1 MSGTLIVIPT
11 FNERENI
18 NPLLKSIFSQKI
30 AVHVLILDDNSPDG
44 TKKAVHENKK
54 KYKDR
59 LHLINRE
66 KKEGLGKAYI
76 EGFKWALKKKYKKII
91 QMDADL
97 SHPPEKL
104 IDILNELELYDY
116 VIGSRYI
123 NGIRVINWPLNRI
136 LLSIGAS
143 WYVNLITRLPI
154 KDPTAGFVGYNRTSL
169 LSLKPPHLY
178 LIFLKEVIFLKGF
191 FSLYVIGLT
200 LFFLIHPFE
209 NFKNFALFSITLI
222 LEPNVISFF
231 FILFGNLKIFAFRE
245 ITLCVGFKKLEYFL
259 FLI

>member
-30 AVHVLILDDNSPDG
+30 AVDVLILDDNSPDG
-44 TKKAVHENKK
+44 TKKVVLENKK
-54 KYKDR
+54 KYKDQ

-66 KKEGLGKAYI
+66 KKQGLGKAYI

-104 IDILNELELYDY
+104 IDIFNELELYDY

-123 NGIRVINWPLNRI
+123 NGIRVLNWPLNRI
-136 LLSIGAS
+136 ILSIGAS

-169 LSLKPPHLY
+169 LSLNLDKIMFVGYAFQIEMKFKLWK
-178 LIFLKEVIFLKGF
+178 LGF
-191 FSLYVIGLT
+191 
-200 LFFLIHPFE
+200 
-209 NFKNFALFSITLI
+209 NFKEIPITFKNRIKGESKMNSSII
-222 LEPNVISFF
+222 SEAIFGVIIIKFKS
-231 FILFGNLKIFAFRE
+231 L
-245 ITLCVGFKKLEYFL
+245 FKKW
-259 FLI
+259 

>member
-123 NGIRVINWPLNRI
+123 NGIRVLNWPLNRI
-136 LLSIGAS
+136 ILSIGAS

-169 LSLKPPHLY
+169 LSLNLDKIMFVGYAFQIEMKFKLWK
-178 LIFLKEVIFLKGF
+178 LGF
-191 FSLYVIGLT
+191 
-200 LFFLIHPFE
+200 
-209 NFKNFALFSITLI
+209 NFKEIPITFKNRINGESKMNSSII
-222 LEPNVISFF
+222 SEAIFGVIIIKFKS
-231 FILFGNLKIFAFRE
+231 L
-245 ITLCVGFKKLEYFL
+245 FKKW
-259 FLI
+259 

>member
-30 AVHVLILDDNSPDG
+30 AVDVLILDDNSPDG
-44 TKKAVHENKK
+44 TKKVVLENKK
-54 KYKDR
+54 KYKER

-104 IDILNELELYDY
+104 IDIFNELELYDY

-123 NGIRVINWPLNRI
+123 NGIRVLNWPLNRI
-136 LLSIGAS
+136 ILSIGAS

-169 LSLKPPHLY
+169 LSLNLDKIMFVGYAFQIEMKFKLWK
-178 LIFLKEVIFLKGF
+178 LGF
-191 FSLYVIGLT
+191 
-200 LFFLIHPFE
+200 
-209 NFKNFALFSITLI
+209 NFKEIPITFKNRIKGESKMNSSII
-222 LEPNVISFF
+222 SEAIFGVIIIKFKS
-231 FILFGNLKIFAFRE
+231 L
-245 ITLCVGFKKLEYFL
+245 FKKW
-259 FLI
+259 

>member
-30 AVHVLILDDNSPDG
+30 AVDVLILDDNSPDG
-44 TKKAVHENKK
+44 TKKVVLENKK

-76 EGFKWALKKKYKKII
+76 EGFKWALKKKYNKII

-104 IDILNELELYDY
+104 VDISHELEQYDY

-123 NGIRVINWPLNRI
+123 NGIRVLNWPLNRI
-136 LLSIGAS
+136 ILSIGAS

-169 LSLKPPHLY
+169 LSLNLDKIMFVGYAFQIEMKFKLWK
-178 LIFLKEVIFLKGF
+178 LGF
-191 FSLYVIGLT
+191 
-200 LFFLIHPFE
+200 
-209 NFKNFALFSITLI
+209 NFKEIPITFKNRIKGESKMNSSII
-222 LEPNVISFF
+222 SEAIFGVIIIKFKS
-231 FILFGNLKIFAFRE
+231 L
-245 ITLCVGFKKLEYFL
+245 FKKW
-259 FLI
+259 

>member
-169 LSLKPPHLY
+169 LSLNLDKIMFVGYAFQIEMKFKLWK
-178 LIFLKEVIFLKGF
+178 LGF
-191 FSLYVIGLT
+191 
-200 LFFLIHPFE
+200 
-209 NFKNFALFSITLI
+209 NFKEIPITFKNRINGESKMNSSII
-222 LEPNVISFF
+222 SEAIFGVIIIKFKS
-231 FILFGNLKIFAFRE
+231 L
-245 ITLCVGFKKLEYFL
+245 FKKW
-259 FLI
+259 

>member
-1 MSGTLIVIPT
+1 MSGNLILIPT

-30 AVHVLILDDNSPDG
+30 AVDVLILDDNSPDG
-44 TKKAVHENKK
+44 TKKVVLENKK

-66 KKEGLGKAYI
+66 KKQGLGKAYI

-104 IDILNELELYDY
+104 IDIFNELELYDY

-123 NGIRVINWPLNRI
+123 NGIRVLNWPLNRI
-136 LLSIGAS
+136 ILSIGAS
-143 WYVNLITRLPI
+143 WYVNLITRLPV

-169 LSLKPPHLY
+169 LSLNLDKIMFVGYAFQIEMKFKLWKLGY
-178 LIFLKEVIFLKGF
+178 
-191 FSLYVIGLT
+191 
-200 LFFLIHPFE
+200 
-209 NFKNFALFSITLI
+209 NFKEIPITFKNRTQGESKMNSSII
-222 LEPNVISFF
+222 SEAIFGVIIIKFKS
-231 FILFGNLKIFAFRE
+231 L
-245 ITLCVGFKKLEYFL
+245 FKKW
-259 FLI
+259 

>member
-30 AVHVLILDDNSPDG
+30 AVDVLILDDNSPDG
-44 TKKAVHENKK
+44 TKKVVLENKK
-54 KYKDR
+54 KYKDK

-66 KKEGLGKAYI
+66 IKEGLGKAYI

-104 IDILNELELYDY
+104 IDIFNELELYDY

-123 NGIRVINWPLNRI
+123 NGIRVLNWPLNRI
-136 LLSIGAS
+136 ILSICAS
-143 WYVNLITRLPI
+143 WYVNLITRLPV

-169 LSLKPPHLY
+169 LSLNLDKIMFVGYAFQIEMKFKLWK
-178 LIFLKEVIFLKGF
+178 LGF
-191 FSLYVIGLT
+191 
-200 LFFLIHPFE
+200 
-209 NFKNFALFSITLI
+209 NFKEIPITFKNRIKGESKMNSSII
-222 LEPNVISFF
+222 SEAIFGVIIIKFKS
-231 FILFGNLKIFAFRE
+231 L
-245 ITLCVGFKKLEYFL
+245 FKKW
-259 FLI
+259 

>member
-1 MSGTLIVIPT
+1 MSGTLILIPT

-30 AVHVLILDDNSPDG
+30 AVDVLILDDNSPDG
-44 TKKAVHENKK
+44 TKKVVLENKK

-66 KKEGLGKAYI
+66 KKQGLGKAYI

-104 IDILNELELYDY
+104 IDIFNELELYDY
-116 VIGSRYI
+116 VIGSRYL
-123 NGIRVINWPLNRI
+123 NGIRVLNWPLNRI
-136 LLSIGAS
+136 ILSIGAS
-143 WYVNLITRLPI
+143 WYVNLITRLPV

-169 LSLKPPHLY
+169 LSLNLDKIMFVGYAFQIEMKFKLWKLGY
-178 LIFLKEVIFLKGF
+178 
-191 FSLYVIGLT
+191 
-200 LFFLIHPFE
+200 
-209 NFKNFALFSITLI
+209 NFKEIPITFKNRTQGESKMNSSII
-222 LEPNVISFF
+222 SEAIFGVIIIKFKS
-231 FILFGNLKIFAFRE
+231 L
-245 ITLCVGFKKLEYFL
+245 FKKW
-259 FLI
+259 

>member
-1 MSGTLIVIPT
+1 MSGTLILIPT

-30 AVHVLILDDNSPDG
+30 AVDVLILDDNSPDG
-44 TKKAVHENKK
+44 TKKVVLENKK

-59 LHLINRE
+59 LYLINRE
-66 KKEGLGKAYI
+66 KKQGLGKAYI

-104 IDILNELELYDY
+104 IDIFNELDLYDY

-123 NGIRVINWPLNRI
+123 NGIRVLNWPLNRI
-136 LLSIGAS
+136 ILSIGAS
-143 WYVNLITRLPI
+143 WYVYLITRLPI

-169 LSLKPPHLY
+169 LSLNLDKIMFVGYAFQIEMKFKLWKLGY
-178 LIFLKEVIFLKGF
+178 
-191 FSLYVIGLT
+191 
-200 LFFLIHPFE
+200 
-209 NFKNFALFSITLI
+209 NFKEIPITFKNRTQGESKMNSSII
-222 LEPNVISFF
+222 SEAIFGVITIKFKS
-231 FILFGNLKIFAFRE
+231 L
-245 ITLCVGFKKLEYFL
+245 FKKW
-259 FLI
+259 

>member
-1 MSGTLIVIPT
+1 MSGTVILIPT

-30 AVHVLILDDNSPDG
+30 AVDVLILDDNSPDG
-44 TKKAVHENKK
+44 TKKVVLENKK

-66 KKEGLGKAYI
+66 KKQGLGKAYI

-104 IDILNELELYDY
+104 IDIFNELDLYDY
-116 VIGSRYI
+116 VIGSRYV
-123 NGIRVINWPLNRI
+123 NGIRVLNWPLNRI
-136 LLSIGAS
+136 ILSIGAS
-143 WYVNLITRLPI
+143 WYVNLITRLPV

-169 LSLKPPHLY
+169 LSLNLDKIMFVGYAFQIEMKFKLWKLGY
-178 LIFLKEVIFLKGF
+178 
-191 FSLYVIGLT
+191 
-200 LFFLIHPFE
+200 
-209 NFKNFALFSITLI
+209 NFKEIPITFKNRTQGESKMNSSIISEAIFGVIIIKFKSLF
-222 LEPNVISFF
+222 
-231 FILFGNLKIFAFRE
+231 K
-245 ITLCVGFKKLEYFL
+245 
-259 FLI
+259 

>member
-30 AVHVLILDDNSPDG
+30 AVDVLILDDNSPDG
-44 TKKAVHENKK
+44 TKKVVLENKK

-104 IDILNELELYDY
+104 IDIFNELELYDY

-123 NGIRVINWPLNRI
+123 NGIRVLNWPLNRI
-136 LLSIGAS
+136 ILSIGAS

-169 LSLKPPHLY
+169 LSLNLDKIMFVGYAFQIEMKFKLWK
-178 LIFLKEVIFLKGF
+178 LGF
-191 FSLYVIGLT
+191 
-200 LFFLIHPFE
+200 
-209 NFKNFALFSITLI
+209 NFKEIPITFKNRIKGESKMNSSII
-222 LEPNVISFF
+222 SEAIFGVIIIKFKS
-231 FILFGNLKIFAFRE
+231 L
-245 ITLCVGFKKLEYFL
+245 FKKW
-259 FLI
+259 

>member
-30 AVHVLILDDNSPDG
+30 AVDVLILDDNSPDG
-44 TKKAVHENKK
+44 TKKVVLENKK
-54 KYKDR
+54 KYKDQ

-104 IDILNELELYDY
+104 IDIFNELELYDY

-123 NGIRVINWPLNRI
+123 NGIRVLNWPLNRI
-136 LLSIGAS
+136 MLSIGAS

-169 LSLKPPHLY
+169 LSLNLDKIMFVGYAFQIEMKFKLWK
-178 LIFLKEVIFLKGF
+178 LGF
-191 FSLYVIGLT
+191 
-200 LFFLIHPFE
+200 
-209 NFKNFALFSITLI
+209 NFKEIPITFKNRIKGESKMNSSIISEAI
-222 LEPNVISFF
+222 LGVIIIKFKS
-231 FILFGNLKIFAFRE
+231 L
-245 ITLCVGFKKLEYFL
+245 FKKW
-259 FLI
+259 

>member
-104 IDILNELELYDY
+104 IDIYNELELYDY

-169 LSLKPPHLY
+169 LSLNLDKIMFVGYAFQIEMKFKLWK
-178 LIFLKEVIFLKGF
+178 LGF
-191 FSLYVIGLT
+191 
-200 LFFLIHPFE
+200 
-209 NFKNFALFSITLI
+209 NFKEIPITFKNRINGESKMNSSII
-222 LEPNVISFF
+222 SEAIFGVIIIKFKS
-231 FILFGNLKIFAFRE
+231 L
-245 ITLCVGFKKLEYFL
+245 FKKW
-259 FLI
+259 